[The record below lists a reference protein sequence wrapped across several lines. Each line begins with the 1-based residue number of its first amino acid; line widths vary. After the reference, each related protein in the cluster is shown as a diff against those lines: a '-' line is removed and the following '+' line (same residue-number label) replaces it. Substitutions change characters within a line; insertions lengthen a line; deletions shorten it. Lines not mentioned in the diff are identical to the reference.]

1 VFAALTDAGLPV
13 TVEGRAV
20 RVAGVAPDA
29 VRAALDAA
37 GVTGLAAEVAA
48 RLEEVMVL
56 TEA

>member
-1 VFAALTDAGLPV
+1 V

-20 RVAGVAPDA
+20 RVAGAAPDA
-29 VRAALDAA
+29 VRAALDTA
-37 GVTGLAAEVAA
+37 GVPGEVEEVAA